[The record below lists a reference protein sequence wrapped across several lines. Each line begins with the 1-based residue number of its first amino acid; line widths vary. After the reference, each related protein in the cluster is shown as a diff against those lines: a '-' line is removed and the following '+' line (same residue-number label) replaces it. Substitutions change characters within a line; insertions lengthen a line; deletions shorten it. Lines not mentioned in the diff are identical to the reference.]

1 MFDMMKLGMI
11 TEFIVIVFEI
21 LVTIGLTIFVHELGH
36 FMTAKR
42 LGVKVEKF
50 AIGWGPKI
58 FSFTHN
64 GTEYLIAL
72 FVFLGGYVKMAGEA
86 PEEAAAAG
94 EGGFLNQPPW
104 KKMII
109 SVSGVVNNAIF
120 AVFLMWIVFL
130 AGTEVLRP
138 VIDEV
143 KKGYPAYAA
152 GLQRGDEIV
161 KINTEKIKYWNQ
173 ITEMIA
179 KSKGEPVNVTV
190 KRDGKELALTI
201 KPVMEEAEDIL
212 KEKKM
217 RPFLGITPV
226 AFIPEV
232 ESVKQGYPAQMAGIK
247 AGDIIK
253 EINGKKII
261 YWDDI
266 TLAIKSSSGKAI
278 NMKIVRGGKEESL
291 TLTPRSEMIEDQDKK
306 KTETFVI
313 GIAPKGNTV
322 MEKYGPLTALGK
334 AAQQTWFFT
343 DLTIK
348 SLYKMVARKIE
359 PDVAG
364 PIGVAQIAYKVAK
377 TGLINLL
384 LLIAIIN
391 INLALFNLLP
401 LVPFDG
407 GMIMLF
413 LIEAITG
420 KQVPIKVQQIM
431 MEIGWALVILL
442 IVFVTYGDIMRIVK
456 GG

>member
-1 MFDMMKLGMI
+1 MLDLAKVGLI
-11 TEFIVIVFEI
+11 TDFIVIVFEI
-21 LVTIGLTIFVHELGH
+21 LITIGLTIFVHELGH
-36 FMTAKR
+36 FLTAKR

-58 FSFTHN
+58 VSFKHKD
-64 GTEYLIAL
+64 TEYIIAL

-104 KKMII
+104 KKILI
-109 SVSGVVNNAIF
+109 SVSGVVQNAIF
-120 AVFLMWIVFL
+120 AVFLMWVVFL

-138 VIDEV
+138 VVDEV
-143 KKGYPAYAA
+143 KKGYPAYEA
-152 GLQRGDEIV
+152 GLLRGDEIV
-161 KINTEKIKYWNQ
+161 KINSEQIKYWNQ
-173 ITEMIA
+173 ITEIIS
-179 KSKGEPVNVTV
+179 KSKGEPVTVTA
-190 KRDGKELALTI
+190 KRDGHEVTLVI
-201 KPVMEEAEDIL
+201 KPVMEESEDIL

-217 RPFLGITPV
+217 KPFLGITPV
-226 AFIPEV
+226 TFIPEV
-232 ESVKQGYPAQMAGIK
+232 ESLKEGYPAQK
-247 AGDIIK
+247 AGVKQGDKIT

-261 YWDDI
+261 FWDDI
-266 TLAIKSSSGKAI
+266 TAAIRASSGKTVSLKVI
-278 NMKIVRGGKEESL
+278 RGGETKVFEITPLKE
-291 TLTPRSEMIEDQDKK
+291 TIEDQEKK
-306 KTETFVI
+306 KTEVYMI
-313 GIAPKGNTV
+313 GLAPKGNTV

-343 DLTIK
+343 DLTVK
-348 SLYKMVARKIE
+348 SLYKMITRKIE

-377 TGLINLL
+377 TGLVNLL

-407 GMIMLF
+407 GMIVLF
-413 LIEAITG
+413 LIEWITG
-420 KQVPIKVQQIM
+420 KKVPLKAQQIM
-431 MEIGWALVILL
+431 MEIGWAMVILL
-442 IVFVTYGDIMRIVK
+442 IVFVTYSDIMRIVK